1 MLKQLCTVLLLLFWS
16 VPATAATHVL
26 VTIKPIHSLVAGV
39 MEGVGKPELLIGG
52 ALSEHSY
59 ALKPSDARKIEHATV
74 IFEIGPDL
82 ETYLMGPLEALG
94 RHSKVI
100 ALEQAPD
107 VKLLL
112 ARRGGIWGNDHDE
125 GPNDPHIWLDPQNAI
140 AMTSAIADALQ
151 RADPAHGG
159 QYRVNA
165 ARQVAALTTLDREL
179 AAKLG
184 PIRNRPYIVFHDA
197 YHYFESRYGLKPAG
211 AVTVAPDRPVGP
223 RRIAQLRNAIV
234 AGHVA
239 CVFREPQ
246 FPPKLIE
253 SLGEG
258 TTVRIGVLDP
268 LGAELTPGP
277 HLYPEL
283 LRGLARSLTGCLD
296 SAGGKNR

>member
-1 MLKQLCTVLLLLFWS
+1 MLKQFCAALLLLVWC
-16 VPATAATHVL
+16 VPAIAAPHVL
-26 VTIKPIHSLVAGV
+26 ATIKPIHSLVAGV
-39 MEGVGKPELLIGG
+39 MEGVAKPDLLIGG

-59 ALKPSDARKIEHATV
+59 ALKPSDARKIEHASV
-74 IFEIGPDL
+74 IFEVGQDL
-82 ETYLMGPLEALG
+82 ETYLMGPLAALG
-94 RHSKVI
+94 GHSNII

-107 VKLLL
+107 VKLLV

-140 AMTSAIADALQ
+140 AMTGAIADALE
-151 RADPAHGG
+151 RADPAHAG

-165 ARQVAALTTLDREL
+165 ARQVAALTVLDREL
-179 AAKLG
+179 AAKLA

-223 RRIAQLRNAIV
+223 RRITQLRSTIV
-234 AGHVA
+234 SGHVA
-239 CVFREPQ
+239 CIFREPQ

-258 TTVRIGVLDP
+258 TKVRIGVLDP
-268 LGAELTPGP
+268 LGAELMPGP
-277 HLYPEL
+277 RLYPDL
-283 LRGLARSLTGCLD
+283 LRGLARSLTGCL
-296 SAGGKNR
+296 GKNR